1 MNATP
6 SLKRSLSLPVVTF
19 YGIGAILGAGIYVL
33 IGKVAGVA
41 GYYSPYAFV
50 LAAFIA
56 IFSAFSYAEL
66 AARFP
71 QSAGEA
77 VYVNQ
82 AFARKWLTIS
92 VGLLVVV
99 TGVVSAATM
108 ATGVVGY
115 VQLFM
120 DVSASVIIA
129 TFVVLIGAIA
139 LWGIKE
145 SALIVVLITLVEMFG
160 LLYVCFVSA
169 DQWQN
174 FPMWGVLSFQQP
186 KYDGT
191 SVMSGLLLGTFL
203 AFYAYVGFEDMVNV
217 AEEVVRPAYTLP
229 RAIGLALVV
238 STSMYMLVSFSALSV
253 LSPAQLSAS
262 NAPLASVVEA
272 QGKSTEWIGLVSL
285 IAVVNGAI
293 VQLIMASRVLYG
305 LSKVSLLPPF
315 FAKIHPRTSTPV
327 NATILCVAL
336 VLALSLFFSLVFLA
350 QLTSFIVLCIFSL
363 VNVALLKIRSQGG
376 VVATVQYPLWVPI
389 VGFLLCLFALAI
401 KLI

>member
-1 MNATP
+1 MTTTA
-6 SLKRSLSLPVVTF
+6 SLKRSLSLPVITF

-66 AARFP
+66 SARFP

-77 VYVNQ
+77 VYVSQ
-82 AFARKWLTIS
+82 AFARKWLTVG
-92 VGLLVVV
+92 VGLLVVF
-99 TGVVSAATM
+99 TGVVSSATM

-115 VQLFM
+115 VQLF
-120 DVSASVIIA
+120 VGLPAPVIIA
-129 TFVVLIGAIA
+129 MFVVLIGAIA

-145 SALIVVLITLVEMFG
+145 SAMVVVVITLIEIFG
-160 LLYVCFVSA
+160 LLYVCFVSS

-174 FPMWGVLSFQQP
+174 FPTWEVLSFQHP

-191 SVMSGLLLGTFL
+191 SVMSGLLLGAFL
-203 AFYAYVGFEDMVNV
+203 AFYAYIGFEDMVNV

-238 STSMYMLVSFSALSV
+238 STTMYMLVSFSALSV
-253 LSPAQLSAS
+253 LSPEQLSAS
-262 NAPLASVVEA
+262 SAPLASVVEA
-272 QGKSTEWIGLVSL
+272 QGKSTAWIGLISL

-305 LSKVSLLPPF
+305 LSKVNLLPPF
-315 FAKIHPRTSTPV
+315 LAVIHPRTATPV
-327 NATILCVAL
+327 NATVLCVAVVML
-336 VLALSLFFSLVFLA
+336 LSLFLSLEFLA
-350 QLTSFIVLCIFSL
+350 QLTSFIVLSIFSV
-363 VNVALLKIRSQGG
+363 VNVALIKIRSSGEI
-376 VVATVQYPLWVPI
+376 VDTVQYPLWVPVI
-389 VGFLLCLFALAI
+389 GLLMCLFALGI